1 MKKPSWL
8 WENTSTGKVKVAGT
22 RKKGVLQI
30 EFYGEEDL
38 QNLLSELK
46 LKEDE

>member
-1 MKKPSWL
+1 MGEYL
-8 WENTSTGKVKVAGT
+8 NRKVKVAGT